1 MSSWLILVLYITEL
15 KHVIYVNRQKCSLGS
30 QTLPVIRDNTDD
42 VNSYKNFSSAA
53 DASSSMLGTKFL
65 RNCQACQVKLRDLFL
80 GVKSIILWKKIRQ
93 IM

>member
-15 KHVIYVNRQKCSLGS
+15 KHVVYVNRQKCSLGS

-65 RNCQACQVKLRDLFL
+65 QSAGAKCNFCNC
-80 GVKSIILWKKIRQ
+80 
-93 IM
+93 